1 MMRISFF
8 KCFFLIAAVLLQ
20 TGCLSTTVV
29 NLTPSKL
36 PRNAEGTYRFEA
48 AWESNQKS
56 IQQGTI
62 EGYVVLNDLQFPM
75 KKVPVV
81 NDRWEALI
89 PLDQVEQGYTYHMKF
104 NFIYDSYPQAKPNSL
119 RTKPFS
125 LKIVEPNAL

>member
-29 NLTPSKL
+29 NLTPSKVS
-36 PRNAEGTYRFEA
+36 RNAAGTYRFEA
-48 AWESNQKS
+48 AWETNEKS
-56 IQQGTI
+56 IQEDSI
-62 EGYVVLNDLQFPM
+62 EGFVVLNEVHYPM

-81 NDRWEALI
+81 TDRWEALI
-89 PLDQVEQGYTYHMKF
+89 PLEQASEGYTYHLKF
-104 NFIYDSYPQAKPNSL
+104 DFIYDSHPEPKPNSL

-125 LKIVEPNAL
+125 LKIVEPNAR